1 MPSLI
6 IQDAFAPY
14 YADRK
19 RFPVEPGPSAT
30 GITEKAP
37 PPQDIR
43 PAAKPATKADKTTEH

>member
-19 RFPVEPGPSAT
+19 RFPVEPGPSTA
-30 GITEKAP
+30 GMTEKAP